1 MIDEQQGRCNTW
13 RGGGGAEGGGGDGVV
28 VQEQLLDAEAEPPEE
43 VLAAVRRRRLLPAAE
58 RGEEDALLAPGGGVL
73 EAREQGPELGVGGVA
88 GGRAPLE
95 EGLHGGLGILLHAHA
110 AHGWMDGDQERE
122 RAARQQRQ
130 RPWLER
136 ACLHGM
142 DLYMWLLSSS
152 HQPIH
157 GGCDFYYWIFIYT
170 HGFK

>member
-1 MIDEQQGRCNTW
+1 MLETW

-43 VLAAVRRRRLLPAAE
+43 VLPAVRRRRLLPAAE

-130 RPWLER
+130 SGLI
-136 ACLHGM
+136 A
-142 DLYMWLLSSS
+142 
-152 HQPIH
+152 
-157 GGCDFYYWIFIYT
+157 
-170 HGFK
+170 